1 LISNEKRVM
10 KKTRILVVDDDKGE
24 RDLFARIIKIDQ
36 YDVKIAKSAKEALA
50 KLKKDSFN
58 LVLTDI
64 VMPQMDGIQLLTKI
78 KKDYSSTIVVMITG
92 QASVETAI
100 EALRKGAYDYIRKPL
115 THKDEL
121 LHCINQALERQDLG
135 YENKELFENLKK
147 AYSQLK
153 IYKKKLE
160 TKVFVGNTKIR
171 EKDKDLKRAYAEL
184 KQAYQ
189 TLEEHIEEMKH
200 SESLAAMGK
209 FSACI
214 VHELRNPLTSIEGFI
229 QLLPR
234 KYDSPKFR
242 DKFIET
248 TTRETERINKFVD
261 RLLKFGRPVELNLQL
276 CEITNVILSVIES
289 SRMQLSKAKIKVNE
303 NFSSGL
309 PKINIDSE
317 LIVQVLSNLINNAI
331 HAMPE
336 GGTLTIS
343 ASPGDTKNFITIT
356 IKDTGCGIAKQD
368 LSKIFEPFYTT
379 KSQGTGLGLA
389 IIRNIIDK
397 HNGSINCES
406 IAGKGTSFI
415 IKLPKNTKNDDK
427 KI

>member
-1 LISNEKRVM
+1 M
-10 KKTRILVVDDDKGE
+10 KKIKILVVDDDKGE
-24 RDLFARIIKIDQ
+24 RDFFARIIKMDH
-36 YDVKIAKSAKEALA
+36 YNVKIAKSAKEALC
-50 KLKKDSFN
+50 KLKLDSFH

-64 VMPQMDGIQLLTKI
+64 VMPQMDGIQLLAKI
-78 KKDYSSTIVVMITG
+78 KKDYTSTIVMMITG
-92 QASVETAI
+92 HASVETAI

-115 THKDEL
+115 SHKDEL
-121 LHCINQALERQDLG
+121 LHRINRALERQNLG
-135 YENKELFENLKK
+135 YENKELFKNLEK
-147 AYSQLK
+147 AYDQLK

-160 TKVFVGNTKIR
+160 TKVFIGNTKIR
-171 EKDKDLKRAYAEL
+171 EKDKDLKEAYAQL

-189 TLEEHIEEMKH
+189 TLKANIEEMKN
-200 SESLAAMGK
+200 SEKLAAMGQ
-209 FSACI
+209 FSASI

-261 RLLKFGRPVELNLQL
+261 RLLKFGRPVELNLHL
-276 CEITNVILSVIES
+276 CEITKVILSVIES
-289 SRMQLSKAKIKVNE
+289 SRMQLSKSKIKVNE
-303 NFSSGL
+303 NFNSGL
-309 PKINIDSE
+309 PKINVDSE

-331 HAMPE
+331 HAMPK
-336 GGTLTIS
+336 GGSLTIS
-343 ASPGDTKNFITIT
+343 ASPGEKKNFITIT
-356 IKDTGCGIAKQD
+356 IKDTGCGIAKQN

-406 IAGKGTSFI
+406 IVGKGTSFI
-415 IKLPKNTKNDDK
+415 INLPKNAKSDDK
-427 KI
+427 K

>member
-1 LISNEKRVM
+1 M

-24 RDLFARIIKIDQ
+24 RDLFARIIKTDQ
-36 YDVKIAKSAKEALA
+36 HDVKIAKSAKEALA

-78 KKDYSSTIVVMITG
+78 KKNYSSTIVVMITG
-92 QASVETAI
+92 QASMETAI

-153 IYKKKLE
+153 TYKKKLE

-171 EKDKDLKRAYAEL
+171 EKDRDLKDAYAEL

-276 CEITNVILSVIES
+276 CEITKVILSVIES

-343 ASPGDTKNFITIT
+343 ASPGEKKDFITIT

-397 HNGSINCES
+397 HNGSIKCES
-406 IAGKGTSFI
+406 IAGKGASFI
-415 IKLPKNTKNDDK
+415 IKLPKNAKSDDK

>member
-1 LISNEKRVM
+1 M

-24 RDLFARIIKIDQ
+24 RDLFARIIKLDQ
-36 YDVKIAKSAKEALA
+36 YDVKIANSAKEALA

-92 QASVETAI
+92 QASMETAI

-153 IYKKKLE
+153 TYKKKLE
-160 TKVFVGNTKIR
+160 TKIFVGNTKIR
-171 EKDKDLKRAYAEL
+171 EKDKDLKKAYAEL

-189 TLEEHIEEMKH
+189 TLEENIEEMKH

-276 CEITNVILSVIES
+276 CTITKVILSVIES

-317 LIVQVLSNLINNAI
+317 LIVQVLSNLMNNAI

-343 ASPGDTKNFITIT
+343 ASPEEKKNFITIT

-415 IKLPKNTKNDDK
+415 IKLPENVKSDDK